1 MLTRQTLATW
11 QPQFA
16 TPLKKGG
23 NRQLFQVLKS
33 FLKKTNELA
42 HCLHNKIKFNF
53 DHVGLEK

>member
-11 QPQFA
+11 QPQVA
-16 TPLKKGG
+16 TPFKKGG
-23 NRQLFQVLKS
+23 NRQLFQVFKS